1 MKNLNTVV
9 GIVLVLI
16 VSRLIPHPP
25 NFTALIALS
34 FYIPNLFG
42 FRFILPVMIG
52 LLISD
57 FIIGLHSSMFFT
69 FGSVLVIS
77 LISQKI
83 GLNFVTRLS
92 GALVSAVIF
101 FIITNFGV
109 WTTGFYGYSFN
120 DLITCYVL
128 AIPFFYGT
136 ILSTFLYGLL
146 IELLMK
152 IKLKEYFTQNT
163 NK

>member
-1 MKNLNTVV
+1 
-9 GIVLVLI
+9 
-16 VSRLIPHPP
+16 
-25 NFTALIALS
+25 
-34 FYIPNLFG
+34 
-42 FRFILPVMIG
+42 MIG

-77 LISQKI
+77 IISQKI
-83 GLNFVTRLS
+83 GLNFFTRLS

-109 WTTGFYGYSFN
+109 WTTGFYGYTFN

-136 ILSTFLYGLL
+136 ILS
-146 IELLMK
+146 ERPS
-152 IKLKEYFTQNT
+152 
-163 NK
+163 